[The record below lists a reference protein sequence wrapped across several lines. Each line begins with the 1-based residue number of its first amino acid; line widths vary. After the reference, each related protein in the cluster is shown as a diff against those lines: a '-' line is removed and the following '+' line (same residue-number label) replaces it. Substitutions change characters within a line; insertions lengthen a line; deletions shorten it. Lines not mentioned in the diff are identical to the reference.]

1 MKKPSASK
9 KSLSTAKTKPDSLSG
24 LLTEVRQL
32 IQSARRGVATVVDT
46 FQVMT
51 NFEIGRRI
59 VEHEQKGAKRA
70 AYGAELLKELSA
82 RLTEEFGRGFSRSN
96 LQNMRSFF
104 LLWEDRVPK
113 ICQQP
118 IGKLVEAEISQQPV
132 AKSGTSRI
140 FQTVSEKSGGTAKI
154 RQQAIGKFD
163 ANEISQQAAG
173 KLVPIK
179 KGQSV
184 TDQMTIFQT
193 PSGKSRSPFTLSW
206 THYLVLLTIKEPDE
220 RSFYEIEATNAGWSV
235 PELKRQKASC
245 LYERLALSRDKAGIR
260 KLAKEGQVIV
270 RPEDLLKEPL
280 VLEFLGLEEKSG
292 YSENDL
298 EQAIIDRLE
307 HFLLELGKGF
317 LFEARQKRFTF
328 DEDHY
333 FVDSC
338 PVRYQLRQPK
348 SETNA
353 YLTGSIFYNRLL
365 RCYVIIDLHPV
376 RYPHQSRIAHR
387 TPLSHGVK
395 LDKLTHQDLGQMQ
408 IYPVRYEH
416 ALRLCPSKPR
426 RRQFLRRLHQ
436 RSQAALWRASR
447 RQGAIYQ
454 AAAACGTRILRSVSN
469 SRGRHEAREIPQN
482 RLGQALHQVA
492 SRRLSHGAGVN
503 YYDREVKLP
512 EENPTIGLLL
522 CKSAKKTVVEL
533 TLPKDANIHAKEYQ
547 LYLPTKEL
555 LKQKL
560 DEWSAAASR

>member
-9 KSLSTAKTKPDSLSG
+9 KSLSTAKPKPDSLSG

-32 IQSARRGVATVVDT
+32 IQSARRGVASVVDT

-70 AYGAELLKELSA
+70 AYGTELLKELSA
-82 RLTEEFGRGFSRSN
+82 RLTEEFGRGFSEDTLSNMRRFFLMWKDRVAEFPNRLFGN
-96 LQNMRSFF
+96 LQQPIGQLGNGEISQQSVAKSKAKQISHTPSGK
-104 LLWEDRVPK
+104 LLPAE

-118 IGKLVEAEISQQPV
+118 TGKLATPNIAQQVIEQFPISEQP
-132 AKSGTSRI
+132 
-140 FQTVSEKSGGTAKI
+140 I
-154 RQQAIGKFD
+154 RK
-163 ANEISQQAAG
+163 
-173 KLVPIK
+173 
-179 KGQSV
+179 
-184 TDQMTIFQT
+184 
-193 PSGKSRSPFTLSW
+193 SPFTISW
-206 THYLVLLTIKEPDE
+206 THYLVLLSIKDPDE

-333 FVDSC
+333 FVDL
-338 PVRYQLRQPK
+338 V
-348 SETNA
+348 
-353 YLTGSIFYNRLL
+353 FYNRLL
-365 RCYVIIDLHPV
+365 RCYVIIDL
-376 RYPHQSRIAHR
+376 
-387 TPLSHGVK
+387 K
-395 LDKLTHQDLGQMQ
+395 LDKLTHQDLGQIQM
-408 IYPVRYEH
+408 Y
-416 ALRLCPSKPR
+416 
-426 RRQFLRRLHQ
+426 
-436 RSQAALWRASR
+436 
-447 RQGAIYQ
+447 
-454 AAAACGTRILRSVSN
+454 
-469 SRGRHEAREIPQN
+469 
-482 RLGQALHQVA
+482 
-492 SRRLSHGAGVN
+492 VN

-560 DEWSAAASR
+560 DEWSAAASRRASACKTKALK